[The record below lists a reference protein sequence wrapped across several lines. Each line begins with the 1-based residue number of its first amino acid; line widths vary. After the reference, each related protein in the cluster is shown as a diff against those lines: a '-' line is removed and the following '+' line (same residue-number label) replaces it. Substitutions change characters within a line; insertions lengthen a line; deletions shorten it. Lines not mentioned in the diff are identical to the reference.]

1 MVRRTPPPSERGPRT
16 RHACTNYGFI
26 YFVSLIDDRTRT
38 GRGTDPGSSTETRQT
53 YIETYIQ
60 WSVSVPCTRDCPR
73 CRAPRAP
80 RRVLPVQVVVAVAQR
95 ILDPVQLAKAM
106 HLAICSARLSRG
118 GARGDAAVRG
128 QCRAIIRLGYQ
139 LELHVHGIGIAA
151 RVAAS
156 SHNGRI
162 ATAIYAALAAHLDR
176 QLLRPRRRLK
186 CGWTAAAKHAAPYE
200 QQGSHDEEE
209 AGRSPQS
216 SKEQRRAE

>member
-1 MVRRTPPPSERGPRT
+1 MW
-16 RHACTNYGFI
+16 CT
-26 YFVSLIDDRTRT
+26 D
-38 GRGTDPGSSTETRQT
+38 GSSTDHRTLHSAHATARDAAPNT
-53 YIETYIQ
+53 APSRRRGSAPSL
-60 WSVSVPCTRDCPR
+60 SVRPR
-73 CRAPRAP
+73 IGSELPHVPRAP